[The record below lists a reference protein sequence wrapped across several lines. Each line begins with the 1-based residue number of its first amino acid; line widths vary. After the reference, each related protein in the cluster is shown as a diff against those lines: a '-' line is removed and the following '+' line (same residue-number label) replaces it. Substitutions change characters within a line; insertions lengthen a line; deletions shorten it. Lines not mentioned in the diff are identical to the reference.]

1 MAPAV
6 VPKRDVVSV
15 AMPTG
20 CAGLQQRGKRLAGV
34 DAVEYER
41 HVASRAETSRPHTPF
56 TI

>member
-1 MAPAV
+1 MAPAG